1 MRWALA
7 DGWTITRRELIH
19 WVREP
24 GSVLFGL
31 AFTVMIALIFGYLLG
46 GAMTVPGGGNYRE
59 FLMPGMFAM
68 NMLFGIGTTMTAIAQ
83 DITQGVTDRFRSM
96 PMSPA
101 AVLLGRSFADMIDS
115 VLLLSVLIACGLAM
129 GWQSNGSAGDTALA
143 IALLLMLRFAFIWV
157 GIFAGLM
164 AGNQAMVT
172 AIQTMEFPIG
182 FLSSAFI
189 PPSTMPSW
197 LGAIAEW
204 NPLSSTVAAIRELFA
219 NPGIGGDS
227 WVTQNA
233 ILMAVIWPLAMIA
246 IFSPLAVRRYRR
258 LSR

>member
-31 AFTVMIALIFGYLLG
+31 AFTVLIALIFGYLLG
-46 GAMTVPGGGNYRE
+46 GAMIVPGGGDYKE

-68 NMLFGIGTTMTAIAQ
+68 NMLFGIGSTMTAIAQ
-83 DITQGVTDRFRSM
+83 DISKGVTDRFRSM

-101 AVLLGRSFADMIDS
+101 AVLLGRSIADMIDS
-115 VLLLSVLIACGLAM
+115 VLLLTVLILCGLAM
-129 GWQSNGSAGDTALA
+129 GWQSNGSVGDTVLA
-143 IALLLMLRFAFIWV
+143 IALLMLLRFAFIWV
-157 GIFAGLM
+157 GIFCGLM
-164 AGNQAMVT
+164 ASNQAMVT
-172 AIQTMEFPIG
+172 AMQTMEFPIG

-197 LGAIAEW
+197 LGAMAEW
-204 NPLSSTVAAIRELFA
+204 NPLSSTVTAIRDLFG
-219 NPGIGGDS
+219 NPGIVSDS
-227 WVTQNA
+227 WITQNA
-233 ILMAVIWPLAMIA
+233 ILMAAVWPLALIA
-246 IFSPLAVRRYRR
+246 IFFPLAVRRYRR